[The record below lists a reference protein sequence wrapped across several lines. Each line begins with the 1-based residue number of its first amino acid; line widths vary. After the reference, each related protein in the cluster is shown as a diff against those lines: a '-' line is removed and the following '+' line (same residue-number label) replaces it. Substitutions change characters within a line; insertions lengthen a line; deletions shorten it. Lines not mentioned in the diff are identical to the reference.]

1 MSSLYTVGS
10 ESEPVFWDIHCTVI
24 FLKLVICYLLTK
36 TNDFQYTDIFFS
48 AWIYW
53 EKLSGGGAVEKIG
66 WLLQV

>member
-36 TNDFQYTDIFFS
+36 TNDFQYTHIFFS

-53 EKLSGGGAVEKIG
+53 GKLSGGGAVEKIG